1 MRTIKIT
8 LYQFVELSTEAK
20 EKAIEKNRHINVDYD
35 WWDWLYEGMSEVG
48 VKVNSFDIYYKNIDI
63 TIEDSQYTAKKT
75 IENYSEGNGLAK
87 ISKQFI
93 ADRDALIKKLGE
105 GNDIA
110 GYSVKDEFI
119 NKYDEEIE
127 YLEEQYRRE
136 VSKKI
141 LDWLIE
147 DYEYLQTDE
156 AIEETL
162 IANEY
167 DFTEDGTIY

>member
-1 MRTIKIT
+1 MRTIEFN
-8 LYQFVELSTEAK
+8 LYEFEELSTEAK
-20 EKAIEKNRHINVDYD
+20 EKAIEKNRDINIDYD
-35 WWDWLYEGMSEVG
+35 WWDWLYEGTAEAG
-48 VKVNSFDIYYKNIDI
+48 IKVNSFDIYYKNIDI

-93 ADRDALIKKLGE
+93 ADRDALIKKFEE
-105 GNDIA
+105 G
-110 GYSVKDEFI
+110 SDEYYEGI
-119 NKYDEEIE
+119 EDLKEE
-127 YLEEQYRRE
+127 YRRE

-156 AIEETL
+156 AIAETL
-162 IANEY
+162 IANDYE
-167 DFTEDGTIY
+167 FTEDGTIY